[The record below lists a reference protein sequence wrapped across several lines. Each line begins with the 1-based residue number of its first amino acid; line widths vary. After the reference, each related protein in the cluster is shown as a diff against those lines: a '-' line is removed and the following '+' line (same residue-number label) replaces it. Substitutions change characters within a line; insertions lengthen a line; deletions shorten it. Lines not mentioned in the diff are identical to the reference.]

1 LGTPSKAQ
9 SGSPG
14 PPLLELLLTG
24 TPLLEPLDPLL
35 LLDPPLLLEPLDV
48 PLLEPPDPLPLLEPA
63 GVPPLEP
70 DDTPLLDP
78 PLPGGGAPSPM
89 FGSTR
94 PIQPMR
100 GRPAKSTGVK

>member
-24 TPLLEPLDPLL
+24 TPLLEP
-35 LLDPPLLLEPLDV
+35 DPPLLLEPV
-48 PLLEPPDPLPLLEPA
+48 HTPLLEPPDPLPLLEPA

-78 PLPGGGAPSPM
+78 PVLGGGGAPSPM

-94 PIQPMR
+94 PMQPMK
-100 GRPAKSTGVK
+100 GRPAKSTGAK